1 MKKILIPV
9 LAGSFLFAGC
19 TKDDNNGNAT
29 EDLNTLKTTAINDF
43 VNKVAMPD
51 YLQLKTK
58 AATLNTGVTNLNTS
72 TTEENLTLFFI

>member
-1 MKKILIPV
+1 MKKIIISV
-9 LAGSFLFAGC
+9 LMVTLLFAGC
-19 TKDDNNGNAT
+19 AKEGSSGNST
-29 EDLNTLKTTAINDF
+29 EDFNTLKTTAINDF